1 MPLQVILIHPFRSRL
16 IRGTARLIRGTELE
30 IDDEQNLKEKSA
42 TYTHFVTSKS
52 VTKTVTINFVVLNQI
67 MTKSKKMKDEI
78 QEVHHDII
86 QVRKRHL
93 FKKKF
98 MFNYTT

>member
-1 MPLQVILIHPFRSRL
+1 MPLQVILIHPFRS
-16 IRGTARLIRGTELE
+16 RLIRGTELE

-42 TYTHFVTSKS
+42 TYTHLVTSKS
-52 VTKTVTINFVVLNQI
+52 VTKTLTINFVVLNQI

-93 FKKKF
+93 LK
-98 MFNYTT
+98 NHV